1 MQQGAKKFM
10 INLIE
15 KFMELD
21 TIEDEFNE
29 NCDEIND
36 DMKCI
41 KGDLNKLIKQFK
53 STIKKINKT
62 IKLGDELIND
72 ECDISSDIR
81 IKQYKLNNY
90 DIILNYLTDTM
101 NKIKELKL

>member
-1 MQQGAKKFM
+1 
-10 INLIE
+10 
-15 KFMELD
+15 MELE

-36 DMKCI
+36 DMKSI

-53 STIKKINKT
+53 STIKKVNKT
-62 IKLGDELIND
+62 IKLGDELISDDCNISP
-72 ECDISSDIR
+72 DIE
-81 IKQYKLNNY
+81 IKQSKLNDY
-90 DIILNYLTDTM
+90 YLISTYLEETL

>member
-1 MQQGAKKFM
+1 M
-10 INLIE
+10 ITFID
-15 KFMELD
+15 KFMELE

-36 DMKCI
+36 DMKSI

-53 STIKKINKT
+53 STIKKVNKT
-62 IKLGDELIND
+62 IKLGDEFISDDCNISP
-72 ECDISSDIR
+72 DIE
-81 IKQYKLNNY
+81 IKQNKLNDY
-90 DIILNYLTDTM
+90 YLISTYLEETL

>member
-1 MQQGAKKFM
+1 M
-10 INLIE
+10 INLID
-15 KFMELD
+15 KFMELETD
-21 TIEDEFNE
+21 EDEFNE

-36 DMKCI
+36 DMKSI

-53 STIKKINKT
+53 STIKKVNKT
-62 IKLGDELIND
+62 IKLGDEIINHEYD
-72 ECDISSDIR
+72 VSSDIR

-90 DIILNYLTDTM
+90 DIISNYLIDTL